1 VVQRNNQA
9 GVVFYRFDGLSGEP
23 ALNHALFT
31 RCGGVSKPPFATL
44 NVGHT
49 VGDDLAAV
57 RDNHDRALAALG
69 WRRADVV
76 TAHLVHGA
84 RVAVVGEKDR
94 GTVFSETDALVT
106 DTPGVVLMLRFADC
120 VPVLFYDRRK
130 RVTGLAHAG
139 WRGVPAG
146 IIPATVA
153 MLVTEFGCE
162 LSDLWAGVG
171 PSIGPCCYEVGPEV
185 IAAVSAAVNGRKP
198 FGSVN
203 GRLYL
208 DLWTAVQGQLADAGV
223 GEIELSQICTSC
235 HADEWF
241 SHRAE
246 KGKTGR
252 FGVALGLNG

>member
-1 VVQRNNQA
+1 MQRIDDT
-9 GVVFYRFDGLSGEP
+9 GVVFYRFDGLLGQP
-23 ALNHALFT
+23 TLNHALFT
-31 RCGGVSKPPFATL
+31 RCGGVSKPPFSSL

-57 RDNHDRALAALG
+57 RANHDRALGALG

-76 TAHLVHGA
+76 TAYLVHGD
-84 RVAVVGEKDR
+84 RVAVVDENAKGA
-94 GTVFSETDALVT
+94 VFSETDALVT

-120 VPVLFYDRRK
+120 VPVLFYDQRK
-130 RVTGLAHAG
+130 RVIGLAHAG

-146 IIPATVA
+146 IIPATVS
-153 MLVTEFGCE
+153 MLVNVFGCE
-162 LSDLWAGVG
+162 LRDLWAGVG

-185 IAAVSAAVNGRKP
+185 IAAVSAAVNGRNP
-198 FGSVN
+198 FDSVN

-223 GEIELSQICTSC
+223 GEVEVSGICTSC
-235 HADEWF
+235 HIDEWF

-252 FGVALGLNG
+252 FGVAFGLNG